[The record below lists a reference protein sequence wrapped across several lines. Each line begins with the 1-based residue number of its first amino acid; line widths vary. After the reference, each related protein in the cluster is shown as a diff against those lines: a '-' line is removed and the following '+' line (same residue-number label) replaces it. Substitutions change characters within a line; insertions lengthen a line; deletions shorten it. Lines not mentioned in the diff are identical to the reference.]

1 MDPSQDPIVKQLR
14 EKVSDVDRGLVEAI
28 NARLKLVAQ
37 LKSYKDSR
45 GYDFVDP
52 EREEWM
58 MRDVSRSNRGP
69 LSQEGLERIYQ
80 AILDLS
86 KREVS

>member
-1 MDPSQDPIVKQLR
+1 VDPSQDPIVKQLR

-28 NARLKLVAQ
+28 NARLRLVAQ

-69 LSQEGLERIYQ
+69 LSQEGLEGIYQ